1 MSDDITNKL
10 NTENN
15 TESFE
20 ERFSRMSEEL
30 AAKREA
36 RLAEKAKTDPS
47 AKVRVDMSGNAMTV
61 YRSRTALASYRHKV
75 RGEGAIKRTIRLV
88 KGLKAAKLKADA
100 LPYCSAENRRA
111 MYTEVYRDAWAPV
124 ANSIDNAAD
133 TLWGFL
139 SSLGYDILEI
149 LVFIINGIIKIWYY
163 AGSVGLFIWD
173 KLWDFRLWLDTH
185 KKGLF
190 QIFATLVTLAA
201 IALIGVSSMTGY
213 EYSYYGRKL
222 GTAKSKRDVYDV
234 IETLGD
240 KLSESAGANISLDV
254 ERDISFEKVYGVKM
268 DIDTPDDILNTLTYM
283 KDLRVEAYAVCING
297 EPVVYVDNEV
307 TAESVI
313 TRAKDSF
320 TPPRPGYEY
329 LNASIAEEITVQPA
343 TIKLAE
349 LWNPAVAV
357 RYIQT
362 GSTEVLKEGEEA
374 RPKITVFATANVTED
389 ESIAYSR
396 RYVKNNNLYI
406 TEEVPVSAG
415 KNGVRRK
422 VSEVQ
427 LENGVE
433 VSKVEQ
439 SSTVIQNPVDEVYET
454 GTRPLPERAGSGT
467 WLFPLKG
474 NYTPTSPF
482 GWRNTGI
489 AGATHQH
496 QGADLWQPAGSRIY
510 AADGGVVAY
519 AGYNGN
525 FGLLVQINHGG
536 LYETY
541 YAHCSRVLVKVGE
554 TVAQGQVIALIGSTG
569 VASGAHLHFEVHY
582 NGRAIDPK
590 AIFPGIYKGQ
600 W

>member
-1 MSDDITNKL
+1 MSDNITNKL

-20 ERFSRMSEEL
+20 ARFSRMSEEL

-36 RLAEKAKTDPS
+36 RLAEKAKSDPS
-47 AKVRVDMSGNAMTV
+47 AKVRVDMSGNAIAV
-61 YRSRTALASYRHKV
+61 YRSRTALRNYTHKV

-88 KGLKAAKLKADA
+88 KGLKAAKAKADA

-124 ANSIDNAAD
+124 ANGIDNAAD

-149 LVFIINGIIKIWYY
+149 LVFIVNAVIKGWYY

-173 KLWDFRLWLDTH
+173 KLWDFRLWLDVH

-190 QIFATLVTLAA
+190 QVFATVVTLVA
-201 IALIGVSSMTGY
+201 IGLIGVSSMTGY
-213 EYSYYGRKL
+213 EYSYYGRTL
-222 GTAKSKRDVYDV
+222 GIAKSKRDVYDV

-240 KLSESAGANISLDV
+240 KLSESAGANISIDV
-254 ERDISFEKVYGVKM
+254 ERDIIFEKIYGFKM

-283 KDLRVEAYAVCING
+283 KDIRVEAYAVCING
-297 EPVVYVDNEV
+297 QPVVYVDNEV

-313 TRAKDSF
+313 TRVKDSF
-320 TPPRPGYEY
+320 TQPRPGYEY
-329 LNASIAEEITVQPA
+329 QNASIAEEVTVQPA

-362 GSTEVLKEGEEA
+362 GTTEVLKEGEEA
-374 RPKITVFATANVTED
+374 HPKVTVFATATVTED
-389 ESIAYSR
+389 SEIPFSR
-396 RYVKNNNLYI
+396 RYRTNNNLYV
-406 TEEVPVSAG
+406 TEQIPVSEG
-415 KNGVRRK
+415 RTGVRRTI
-422 VSEVQ
+422 SEVQ

-454 GTRPLPERAGSGT
+454 GTRPLPERSGTGT

-474 NYTPTSPF
+474 GYTITSHY
-482 GWRNTGI
+482 GYRNTGI
-489 AGATHQH
+489 SGATHNH
-496 QGADLWQPAGSRIY
+496 QGVDLYQPAGSKIY
-510 AADGGVVAY
+510 ATDGGVVAF
-519 AGYNGN
+519 AGYGGN
-525 FGLLVQINHGG
+525 FGLYVQINHGG
-536 LYETY
+536 LYESY
-541 YAHCSRVLVKVGE
+541 YAHCSKVLVKAGQ

-569 VASGAHLHFEVHY
+569 VASGPHLHFEMHF
-582 NGRAIDPK
+582 NGKSFDPLTL
-590 AIFPGIYKGQ
+590 FR
-600 W
+600 